1 MTESYFRP
9 TGSWVAMPTP
19 YHKDGSIDFGGFQ
32 TLIDRQIRYGTSE
45 LFLMGSAGEN
55 TLLTLDERREIVR
68 RIVKTTKGRI
78 PVFFGSTLPS
88 TDASVEF
95 AKFAEAEGAD
105 GLIFT
110 VPAYLLPP
118 QSAVLDYFRACMGAV
133 TIPVGVYN
141 NPTRVAVHIEVETLV
156 ALANEF
162 PHFVVD
168 KEAMPNVSQLV
179 QVKRRLGDRLN
190 ILCCDYPKYSIVLP
204 TLAVGGN
211 GTANIGGNI
220 IPEEMARL
228 SRPWTGFEQVEE
240 SRKLYL
246 HWYLLLEA
254 LYWFSNPIVIKAA
267 LKVLGL
273 PSGGIRRPYPELEG
287 EKLAQLTQIMTE
299 MGVVAKYGRN

>member
-1 MTESYFRP
+1 MFRP

-19 YHKDGSIDFGGFQ
+19 YNADGSIDFGGFK
-32 TLIDRQIRYGTSE
+32 TLIDRQIQYGTSE

-55 TLLTLDERREIVR
+55 TMLTLDERREIVR
-68 RIVKTTKGRI
+68 RIVKMTKGRI
-78 PVFFGSTLPS
+78 PVFFGSTLPT

-95 AKFAEAEGAD
+95 AAFAEAEGAD

-118 QSAVLDYFRACMGAV
+118 QAAVLEYFRACMGAV
-133 TIPVGVYN
+133 RIPVGVYN
-141 NPTRVAVHIEVETLV
+141 NPTRVAVHIEIETLI

-162 PHFVVD
+162 PNFIVD

-228 SRPWTGFEQVEE
+228 SRPWTSFDQVEE

-246 HWYLLLEA
+246 QWYPLLEA

-287 EKLAQLTQIMTE
+287 EKLEQLRQIMTE
-299 MGVVAKYGRN
+299 MGVVAKYGQ

>member
-1 MTESYFRP
+1 MSQQPFRP

-19 YHKDGSIDFGGFQ
+19 YNADGSIDFGGFQ
-32 TLIDRQIRYGTSE
+32 VLIDRQIQYGTSE
-45 LFLMGSAGEN
+45 LFVMGSAGEN
-55 TLLTLDERREIVR
+55 TLLTLDERREILR
-68 RIVKTTKGRI
+68 RVVKMTKGRI

-88 TDASVEF
+88 TEASVQF
-95 AKFAEAEGAD
+95 ARYAEAEGAD

-110 VPAYLLPP
+110 IPAYLLPP
-118 QSAVLDYFRACMGAV
+118 QAAALEYFRACMGAV
-133 TIPVGVYN
+133 EIPVGVYN
-141 NPTRVAVHIEVETLV
+141 NPTRVGVHIEVETLV
-156 ALANEF
+156 TLANEF
-162 PHFVVD
+162 PHFIVD
-168 KEAMPNVSQLV
+168 KEAIPQVSQLV
-179 QVKRRLGDRLN
+179 QVKRQLGDRLN

-228 SRPWTGFEQVEE
+228 SRPWTSFEQVEE

-246 HWYLLLEA
+246 QWYPLLEA

-287 EKLAQLTQIMTE
+287 EKLEELRRIMTE
-299 MGVVAKYGRN
+299 MGVVAKYGQK

>member
-1 MTESYFRP
+1 MFRP

-19 YHKDGSIDFGGFQ
+19 YNADGSIDFGGFQ

-45 LFLMGSAGEN
+45 LFVMGSAGEN

-68 RIVKTTKGRI
+68 RIVKMTKGRI

-88 TDASVEF
+88 TDASVELARF
-95 AKFAEAEGAD
+95 CEAEGAD
-105 GLIFT
+105 GLVFT

-118 QSAVLDYFRACMGAV
+118 QAAVLEYLRACMGAV
-133 TIPVGVYN
+133 SIPVGVYN
-141 NPTRVAVHIEVETLV
+141 NPTRVGVHLEVDTLV
-156 ALANEF
+156 ALADEF
-162 PHFVVD
+162 PHFIVD
-168 KEAMPNVSQLV
+168 KEAMPNVGQLV

-228 SRPWTGFEQVEE
+228 SRPWTSFDQVEE
-240 SRKLYL
+240 SRTLYL
-246 HWYLLLEA
+246 HWCPLIEA

-267 LKVLGL
+267 LKILGL

-287 EKLAQLTQIMTE
+287 EKLEQLKQLMTE
-299 MGVVAKYGRN
+299 MGVVAKYGVK

>member
-1 MTESYFRP
+1 MYFRP

-19 YHKDGSIDFGGFQ
+19 YNADGSIDFGGFK
-32 TLIDRQIRYGTSE
+32 TLIDRQIQYGTSE

-55 TLLTLDERREIVR
+55 TMLALDERREIVR
-68 RIVKTTKGRI
+68 RIVKMTKGRI
-78 PVFFGSTLPS
+78 PVFFGSTLPT

-118 QSAVLDYFRACMGAV
+118 QAAVLDYFRACMGAV
-133 TIPVGVYN
+133 QIPVGVYN
-141 NPTRVAVHIEVETLV
+141 NPTRVAVHIEIETLV
-156 ALANEF
+156 TLANEF
-162 PHFVVD
+162 PNFIVD
-168 KEAMPNVSQLV
+168 KEAMPNVAQLV

-228 SRPWTGFEQVEE
+228 SRPWTSFEQVEE
-240 SRKLYL
+240 SRRLYL
-246 HWYLLLEA
+246 QWYPLLEA

-287 EKLAQLTQIMTE
+287 EKLEQLRQIMTE
-299 MGVVAKYGRN
+299 MGVVAKYGQ

>member
-19 YHKDGSIDFGGFQ
+19 YNKDGSIDFGGFQ

-68 RIVKTTKGRI
+68 RIVKATKGRI

-204 TLAVGGN
+204 NLAVGGN

-240 SRKLYL
+240 SRTLYL
-246 HWYLLLEA
+246 HWYPLLEA

-273 PSGGIRRPYPELEG
+273 PSGGIRRPYPDLEG

-299 MGVVAKYGRN
+299 MGVVAKYGQ

>member
-1 MTESYFRP
+1 MYFRP

-19 YHKDGSIDFGGFQ
+19 YNADGSIDFGGFK
-32 TLIDRQIRYGTSE
+32 TLIDRQIQYGTSE
-45 LFLMGSAGEN
+45 LFIMGSAGEN
-55 TLLTLDERREIVR
+55 TLLSLEERRQIVP
-68 RIVKTTKGRI
+68 RIVKMTKGRI
-78 PVFFGSTLPS
+78 PTFFGSTLPS
-88 TDASVEF
+88 TDGSVAL
-95 AKFAEAEGAD
+95 AKFCEAEGAD

-118 QSAVLDYFRACMGAV
+118 QSAVLEYFRACMGAV
-133 TIPVGVYN
+133 KIPVGVYN
-141 NPTRVAVHIEVETLV
+141 NPTRVGVHLEVDTLV
-156 ALANEF
+156 ALADEF
-162 PHFVVD
+162 PNFIVD
-168 KEAMPNVSQLV
+168 KEAMPSVGQLV

-228 SRPWTGFEQVEE
+228 SRPWTNFDQVEE

-246 HWYLLLEA
+246 HWCPLIDA

-267 LKVLGL
+267 LKILGL

-287 EKLAQLTQIMTE
+287 EKLQQLKQLMTE
-299 MGVVAKYGRN
+299 MGVVAKYGQ

>member
-1 MTESYFRP
+1 
-9 TGSWVAMPTP
+9 MPTP
-19 YHKDGSIDFGGFQ
+19 YNADGSIDFGGFK

-55 TLLTLDERREIVR
+55 TMLTLDERREIVR
-68 RIVKTTKGRI
+68 RIVTMTKGRI
-78 PVFFGSTLPS
+78 PVFFGSTLPT

-118 QSAVLDYFRACMGAV
+118 QAAILEYFRACMGAV
-133 TIPVGVYN
+133 QIPVGVYN
-141 NPTRVAVHIEVETLV
+141 NPTRVAVHIEIETLV
-156 ALANEF
+156 VLANEF
-162 PHFVVD
+162 PNFIVD

-179 QVKRRLGDRLN
+179 QVKRRLGERLN

-228 SRPWTGFEQVEE
+228 SRPWTSFEQVEE

-246 HWYLLLEA
+246 QWYPLLEA

-287 EKLAQLTQIMTE
+287 EKLEQLRKIMTE
-299 MGVVAKYGRN
+299 MGVVAKYGQK

>member
-1 MTESYFRP
+1 MTAELFRP

-19 YHKDGSIDFGGFQ
+19 YNADGRVDYGGFQ
-32 TLIDRQIRYGTSE
+32 TLIDRQIQYGTSE
-45 LFLMGSAGEN
+45 LFVMGSAGEN
-55 TLLTLDERREIVR
+55 TLLTLEERREILPRV
-68 RIVKTTKGRI
+68 VKMATGRI

-88 TDASVEF
+88 TEASVEF
-95 AKFAEAEGAD
+95 ARFAEAEGAD
-105 GLIFT
+105 GLVFT

-118 QSAVLDYFRACMGAV
+118 QAAALEYFRACMGAV

-141 NPTRVAVHIEVETLV
+141 NPTRVGVHLEVETLV

-168 KEAMPNVSQLV
+168 KEAMPQVSQLV
-179 QVKRRLGDRLN
+179 QVKRRLGERLN

-204 TLAVGGN
+204 TLAVGGS

-228 SRPWTGFEQVEE
+228 SRPWTSFEQVEE

-246 HWYLLLEA
+246 HWYPLLEA

-267 LKVLGL
+267 LKLLGL
-273 PSGGIRRPYPELEG
+273 PAGGIRRPYPELEG
-287 EKLAQLTQIMTE
+287 EKLTQLKQLMTE
-299 MGVVAKYGRN
+299 MGVMAKYGQ

>member
-1 MTESYFRP
+1 MYFRP

-19 YHKDGSIDFGGFQ
+19 YNADGSIDFGGFKA
-32 TLIDRQIRYGTSE
+32 LIDRQIQYGTSE

-55 TLLTLDERREIVR
+55 TMLTLDERREIVR
-68 RIVKTTKGRI
+68 RVVKMTKGRI
-78 PVFFGSTLPS
+78 PVFFGSTLPT

-118 QSAVLDYFRACMGAV
+118 QTAVLEYFRACMGAV
-133 TIPVGVYN
+133 KIPVGVYN
-141 NPTRVAVHIEVETLV
+141 NPTRVAVHIEIETLV

-162 PHFVVD
+162 PNFIVD

-228 SRPWTGFEQVEE
+228 SRPWTSFEQVEE

-246 HWYLLLEA
+246 QWHPLLEA

-287 EKLAQLTQIMTE
+287 EKLEQLRKIMTE
-299 MGVVAKYGRN
+299 MGVVAKYGQK